1 MCLEKP
7 AVPVGYSCVLR
18 GIASGNDMRRRMR
31 RHAPFKNQTGPER
44 RAWRTGR
51 ILQHSRSGDDLRM
64 DKGNRRPKVHGARE
78 QKCIRRVYG
87 AGNRS
92 DQRRAAGGR
101 FLNGRL
107 LGIGIMR
114 AANALF
120 MMLGGRIDDCRPGAV
135 ITRHEPRQSE
145 TTKRRQLDQPR
156 LSDCVHPSLVPHPDL
171 FCNGENFC
179 RSALSPRII

>member
-7 AVPVGYSCVLR
+7 AWPVGYSCVLR

-44 RAWRTGR
+44 QARRTRG
-51 ILQHSRSGDDLRM
+51 ILERSRSRDDLRV

-87 AGNRS
+87 ARNRR

-101 FLNGRL
+101 FLNRRL
-107 LGIGIMR
+107 LGAGIMR

-156 LSDCVHPSLVPHPDL
+156 LSDCVHLSFVPHPGI
-171 FCNGENFC
+171 FCNGEIF
-179 RSALSPRII
+179 